1 MRADFAQSV
10 GTSLAH
16 RVGLLCSN
24 PDCRAATSG
33 PKSQP
38 EKAVN
43 VGVAA
48 HITAAS
54 LNGPRYDPSLTD
66 RERRSASNGIWLCQN
81 CAKLIDS
88 DVLLYTTA
96 ILIRWKA
103 EAEREAQRR
112 IGKTGAK
119 SAARSLAKVEQA
131 LKRDQKV
138 RDELT
143 RAFLKPPA
151 ELVATD
157 HHGPQYR
164 KFRET
169 EFIVRRL
176 DDSTYP
182 DSDPSPGISGW
193 FKLEVFD
200 FYFNGLEGILN
211 IEYVLMSDQTGDWS
225 PLTSDQSDDSFT
237 GRFHRVKVFKTGK
250 IPWRY
255 IRHYDLRGDEY
266 YPFPHLY
273 CLYADDG
280 MPYEGFRYYA
290 ISEDDSYHF
299 ALRAEAQIELA
310 ELLRAGSAH

>member
-24 PDCRAATSG
+24 PECRAATSG
-33 PKSQP
+33 PKSEP
-38 EKAVN
+38 ERAVN

-66 RERRSASNGIWLCQN
+66 RERRSASNGIWLCQT

-96 ILIRWKA
+96 ILTRWKA
-103 EAEREAQRR
+103 EAEREAQKR
-112 IGKTGAK
+112 IGKTGTR
-119 SAARSLAKVEQA
+119 AAPRSLAKVEQA

-143 RAFLKPPA
+143 RAFLKPRA
-151 ELVATD
+151 ELMATS

-193 FKLEVFD
+193 FKLEIFD
-200 FYFNGLEGILN
+200 FYFNGIEGILN
-211 IEYVLMSDQTGDWS
+211 IECVLMSDQTGYWS
-225 PLTSDQSDDSFT
+225 QLTSDQSDEPFPC
-237 GRFHRVKVFKTGK
+237 GFHRAKVFRTGK
-250 IPWRY
+250 IPWRN

-273 CLYADDG
+273 CLYADNG
-280 MPYEGFRYYA
+280 MPYEGFRYYV

-310 ELLRAGSAH
+310 ELLKASSAR

>member
-1 MRADFAQSV
+1 V

-24 PDCRAATSG
+24 PDCRASTSG

-66 RERRSASNGIWLCQN
+66 RERRSAPNGIWLCQN

-88 DVLLYTTA
+88 DVFLYTTA
-96 ILIRWKA
+96 TLTRWKA
-103 EAEREAQRR
+103 EAEREAQQR
-112 IGKTGAK
+112 IGKPG
-119 SAARSLAKVEQA
+119 ARSAVRSFTKVEQA
-131 LKRDQKV
+131 LK
-138 RDELT
+138 
-143 RAFLKPPA
+143 PPA
-151 ELVATD
+151 ELMATD
-157 HHGPQYR
+157 HRGPQYR

-182 DSDPSPGISGW
+182 GSDPNPGISGW

-200 FYFNGLEGILN
+200 FYFNGIEGILN
-211 IEYVLMSDQTGDWS
+211 IEYVLMSDETGDWS
-225 PLTSDQSDDSFT
+225 PLSSDQGDKPFPD
-237 GRFHRVKVFKTGK
+237 GFHRVKVFKTGK
-250 IPWRY
+250 IPWRN

-273 CLYADDG
+273 CLYADEG
-280 MPYEGFRYYA
+280 MPYEGFRYYV
-290 ISEDDSYHF
+290 ITEDDSYHF
-299 ALRAEAQIELA
+299 PLRTETQIELA
-310 ELLRAGSAH
+310 ELLKAGAAR

>member
-211 IEYVLMSDQTGDWS
+211 IEYVLMSDQTGDRIWMS
-225 PLTSDQSDDSFT
+225 PHSN
-237 GRFHRVKVFKTGK
+237 
-250 IPWRY
+250 
-255 IRHYDLRGDEY
+255 
-266 YPFPHLY
+266 YP
-273 CLYADDG
+273 
-280 MPYEGFRYYA
+280 
-290 ISEDDSYHF
+290 
-299 ALRAEAQIELA
+299 RAEL
-310 ELLRAGSAH
+310 S